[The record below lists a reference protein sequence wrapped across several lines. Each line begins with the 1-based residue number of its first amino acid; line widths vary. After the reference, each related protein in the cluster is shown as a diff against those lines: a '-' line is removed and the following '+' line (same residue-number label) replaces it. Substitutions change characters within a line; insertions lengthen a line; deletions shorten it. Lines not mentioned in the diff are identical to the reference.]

1 MARQPETT
9 QEWLQ
14 YYERLEARAYDN
26 YQQTGMPRYDNSQY
40 KYSVI
45 CGALRA
51 KLKAEAESDDE
62 IQKRMHNKNAVIDRL
77 YKNEYTKAEVIKLLD
92 DAVWW

>member
-1 MARQPETT
+1 MAKQPETT
-9 QEWLQ
+9 QEWLA
-14 YYERLEARAYDN
+14 YYERLEAKAYDN

-51 KLKAEAESDDE
+51 KLREESDRDDE
-62 IQKRMHNKNAVIDRL
+62 IRKRMRNKDAVVDRL
-77 YKNEYTKAEVIKLLD
+77 YKNEYTKAEVIELLNN
-92 DAVWW
+92 AVWW

>member
-1 MARQPETT
+1 MSRQPETT
-9 QEWLQ
+9 QEWLE

-51 KLKAEAESDDE
+51 KLKAEAERDDE
-62 IQKRMHNKNAVIDRL
+62 IQKRMRNKNAVIDRL